1 MTRCTLV
8 VSVKASAI
16 ILAVGIHLPFDQL
29 YHNEV
34 ISIPT
39 VIQDE
44 AIGGGGL
51 KLKEKVHGVVGLQ
64 SSEGHI
70 AGAGLE
76 GDRVSNDVLEANHGI
91 ELTVINVT
99 IFTEV
104 YVGHAIEGETLEV
117 ANEVGRHHGHEALLC
132 HNARLNV
139 MELQLGVVTRHL
151 TFDQQKWEGRKG
163 VIEGRDN

>member
-1 MTRCTLV
+1 MTRCTL
-8 VSVKASAI
+8 VKASAI
-16 ILAVGIHLPFDQL
+16 ILATGIHLPFYQL
-29 YHNEV
+29 HHNEV

-39 VIQDE
+39 VKQDE
-44 AIGGGGL
+44 AIGGGGF

-70 AGAGLE
+70 TGAGLE

-117 ANEVGRHHGHEALLC
+117 ANEVGWHNGHVALLC